1 MIPALI
7 AHGGAGADPDDRGTY
22 RESLRV
28 ALAAGWA
35 RIEAGGSALDAVE
48 ACVTAME
55 NDPRLKIAEDLG
67 IHLAEDSGGWS
78 RA

>member
-7 AHGGAGADPDDRGTY
+7 AHGGAGADPDDRGSY
-22 RESLRV
+22 RDSLRA
-28 ALAAGWA
+28 ALAADWA
-35 RIEAGGSALDAVE
+35 RVLAGASALDAVE
-48 ACVTAME
+48 ACVAAME
-55 NDPRLKIAEDLG
+55 DDPRFKIAEDLG